1 MNIYQFM
8 NDSPVLTFFLFMIAA
23 ITITEIAKYIVIAIR
38 GYEYE
43 YKDDDNES

>member
-8 NDSPVLTFFLFMIAA
+8 SDSPVLTFFLFI
-23 ITITEIAKYIVIAIR
+23 IISLTIIDIAKYIVIAIR